1 MADDYKDASMRHLT
15 DAETLYQQPSK
26 RLANASHLFGLSAE
40 CSMKAIIQ
48 KNSPTKKFS
57 GQDGHIP
64 NVFSELQNISPIG
77 SGASTLSGD
86 VAKIIKKFSGWRVAQ
101 RYENQSLFLEQTT
114 KAQMEGAQSANQL
127 MNNYL
132 HGGTI

>member
-1 MADDYKDASMRHLT
+1 MADDYRDASIRHLT
-15 DAETLYQQPSK
+15 DAETLYQQSPR

-40 CSMKAIIQ
+40 CSMKAIVQ
-48 KNSPTKKFS
+48 KGSPTKTFT

-64 NVFSELQNISPIG
+64 NVFSELQHISPTG

-86 VAKIIKKFSGWRVAQ
+86 VAKISKKFSDWKVAQ
-101 RYENQSLFLEQTT
+101 RYKNQSQFTDQDV
-114 KAQMEGAQSANQL
+114 KAQMDGARSANQL

-132 HGGTI
+132 HGGTL